1 MINIHTIPIN
11 IGDFMKDT
19 LHMDTREV
27 GAYIL
32 LFIAHIQSGE
42 DGLPY
47 DPKRLARIAK
57 VSDKVWKNT
66 LSIHILEH
74 FHMIPHPT
82 GNPNLIRLVND
93 RCLEVIRQVES
104 RSEQNRRNANK
115 RWKNDNTIDF
125 RSHNDRNPK

>member
-1 MINIHTIPIN
+1 MVNIHTIPLN

-19 LHMDTREV
+19 LHMEAREV

-57 VSDKVWKNT
+57 VSGKVWKNS
-66 LSIHILEH
+66 LSVHILEH
-74 FHMIPHPT
+74 FHMLPHPT
-82 GNPNLIRLVND
+82 GNPVLTRLVND
-93 RCLEVIRQVES
+93 RCLEVIHQVQH
-104 RSEQNRRNANK
+104 RSTQNSRNANK
-115 RWKNDNTIDF
+115 RWKKDNTTAF
-125 RSHNDRNPK
+125 PSHSNRNAR